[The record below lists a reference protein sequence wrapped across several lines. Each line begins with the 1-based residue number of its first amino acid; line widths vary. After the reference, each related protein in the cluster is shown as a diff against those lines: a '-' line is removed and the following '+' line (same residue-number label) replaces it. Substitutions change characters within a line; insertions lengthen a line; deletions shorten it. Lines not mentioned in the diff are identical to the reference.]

1 MAKIYRKRKGIISEV
16 TTKKEINHY
25 NPKKI
30 SIGDN
35 LHENFYDK
43 DGTLKLTLYINR
55 EVLHLRR

>member
-1 MAKIYRKRKGIISEV
+1 MEKIYRKRKGIISEV
-16 TTKKEINHY
+16 TQKEVNHY
-25 NPKKI
+25 KPKKI

-43 DGTLKLTLYINR
+43 DGTLKLTLYITK